1 MTERE
6 EKWPDMFS
14 MSGLQII
21 KNSTSKD
28 NEDGTT
34 SFSLSFPV
42 CEVSDYL
49 EQPEVILEIMNVGA
63 HPYAKAA
70 PALYEALD
78 QQKWLHDAVA
88 AFLKFMRETA
98 AEDDPEGMTDHLRN
112 LSSMSYEANKRR
124 NKALSQAR
132 GETGEEG

>member
-14 MSGLQII
+14 MNGLQII

-28 NEDGTT
+28 NGDGTS

-70 PALYEALD
+70 PALYEALNGLIKD
-78 QQKWLHDAVA
+78 MEQRA
-88 AFLKFMRETA
+88 RN
-98 AEDDPEGMTDHLRN
+98 GMTGGHVDSDGVPVLAAGATVVIN
-112 LSSMSYEANKRR
+112 AYA
-124 NKALSQAR
+124 ALSQAR